1 MTHSPAVLFCPWPM
15 AEVGSRQQG
24 QRSSKPRSS
33 RWPDVRAPAH
43 CNLEVVTAIFQLLSS
58 VWKETMKKKKIL
70 SGTVHLF
77 IDITFFCHTSVS
89 VFNFPKLFNSV
100 SIFSSSWIESS
111 VCVEYSS
118 FNQPPLRCSSSSWTW
133 RGSSPSWSH
142 QLCSLD
148 PGRRSH
154 SPWLTLDGQE
164 DSESDSY
171 ESIISH
177 CVLQNMQDFDEGT

>member
-43 CNLEVVTAIFQLLSS
+43 CTLEVVTAIFQ
-58 VWKETMKKKKIL
+58 VWKETMKKTLL
-70 SGTVHLF
+70 SGTIHLF

-100 SIFSSSWIESS
+100 SIFSSSWIESIECG
-111 VCVEYSS
+111 VFIIQSS
-118 FNQPPLRCSSSSWTW
+118 TSKVLFFLLNLERIQPILK
-133 RGSSPSWSH
+133 
-142 QLCSLD
+142 LFSLD

-154 SPWLTLDGQE
+154 SPWLTLDGQG
-164 DSESDSY
+164 DSENDSY
-171 ESIISH
+171 DSIISH
-177 CVLQNMQDFDEGT
+177 CVLQNRMSMKIARYFL